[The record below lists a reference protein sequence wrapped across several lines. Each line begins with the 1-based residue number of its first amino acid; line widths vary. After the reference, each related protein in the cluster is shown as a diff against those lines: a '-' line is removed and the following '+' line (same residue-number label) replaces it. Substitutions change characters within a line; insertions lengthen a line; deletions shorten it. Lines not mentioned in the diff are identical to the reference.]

1 MEEGE
6 GEREPLCLAS
16 KGDNEFVPGCSEG
29 DLPLPET
36 EGVTG
41 REPTKVSDF
50 ARIRLRL
57 RSDEARSANGSNG
70 HASHLLLSGGL
81 RASSGPAPSGGPKL
95 GTLEGGAKSMLIS
108 GGDMVSA
115 MPISLGV
122 PLLLS

>member
-6 GEREPLCLAS
+6 GEREPLCRAS
-16 KGDNEFVPGCSEG
+16 KGDSELVPGCSEG

-41 REPTKVSDF
+41 REPTKVSDL

-57 RSDEARSANGSNG
+57 RSNKTTSADCLDEGAY
-70 HASHLLLSGGL
+70 HLLLSGGL
-81 RASSGPAPSGGPKL
+81 SASSGPAPSGGPKL

>member
-6 GEREPLCLAS
+6 GEREPLCRAS
-16 KGDNEFVPGCSEG
+16 KGDSELVPGCSEG

-41 REPTKVSDF
+41 REPTKVSDL

-57 RSDEARSANGSNG
+57 RF
-70 HASHLLLSGGL
+70 LSGGL
-81 RASSGPAPSGGPKL
+81 SASSGPAPSGGPKL